1 MFALSENPGSL
12 YRQNAAEQIRRAEN
26 CLQPDLLFT
35 RDRIRDEFTRERCLR
50 EQRKGT
56 RSLIWC

>member
-26 CLQPDLLFT
+26 SLWPDLLFT
-35 RDRIRDEFTRERCLR
+35 RERIRDEFTRERCLR